1 MNRDSIF
8 NVRRSRLIRP
18 PGDAG
23 ASSAPARLPPW
34 WLAGS
39 DAYQPIH
46 AARSEIHDHDSTM
59 AKNAL
64 VIMMGAVLT
73 AVLVYSVDAVGAAGG
88 PAGSGAM
95 LGLTVA
101 LLVVTALWILDRRL
115 AQQYRDAKLQA
126 LVWTDLVV
134 AVRHGWIDLAMIE
147 SSLPFEDTVEALLR
161 RELRVVVQ
169 FLAAREGLDL
179 HLPVFDEDITLVKA

>member
-1 MNRDSIF
+1 
-8 NVRRSRLIRP
+8 
-18 PGDAG
+18 
-23 ASSAPARLPPW
+23 
-34 WLAGS
+34 
-39 DAYQPIH
+39 
-46 AARSEIHDHDSTM
+46 
-59 AKNAL
+59 
-64 VIMMGAVLT
+64 
-73 AVLVYSVDAVGAAGG
+73 
-88 PAGSGAM
+88 M